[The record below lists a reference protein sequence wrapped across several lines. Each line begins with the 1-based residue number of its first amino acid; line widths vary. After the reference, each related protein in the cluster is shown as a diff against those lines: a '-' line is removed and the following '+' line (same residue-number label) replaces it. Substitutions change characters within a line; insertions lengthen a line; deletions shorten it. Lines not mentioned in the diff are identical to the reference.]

1 MMPPIPIY
9 TYIIFHHTVEQIN
22 FFFFLFCDFNT
33 MGKKM
38 YAWTVD
44 CLWVCWRCLNWIY
57 RIWST
62 YIFIISFL
70 NIYMQI
76 EKDATHFLMKHLFLF
91 FIIFYASY
99 RNSMHEYK
107 FSFLWSDPEMDL
119 NLSIKLLISW
129 TNNKSKH
136 HFPLFLFSF
145 LYTTFFHW
153 KKIYILPHFNLSF
166 LFIDKI

>member
-1 MMPPIPIY
+1 MYIY
-9 TYIIFHHTVEQIN
+9 NISPHSWTN
-22 FFFFLFCDFNT
+22 KLFFVDFNT
-33 MGKKM
+33 MGRKM

-76 EKDATHFLMKHLFLF
+76 GKDATHIFWWNIYFYFSSF
-91 FIIFYASY
+91 FMHIFNAWIQIFI
-99 RNSMHEYK
+99 SMVGILK
-107 FSFLWSDPEMDL
+107 MDL

-136 HFPLFLFSF
+136 HFPLFPFIL
-145 LYTTFFHW
+145 LGIFFHW
-153 KKIYILPHFNLSF
+153 KKYILFPHFNLSF